1 MSTLANTLKSEISRL
16 ARKEIKQELTAMRKA
31 VTQQKAELTVLKK
44 QLKAAESELR
54 SLKRSKTAAPL
65 SAAEPTAETAVAVS
79 GRVPFGPQKLAA
91 KRAQLGLTQVQM
103 AQILDTSTLSYFKW
117 ENGRVQPRHGQ
128 LVKIAEVLRLGKREA
143 MARLAA

>member
-31 VTQQKAELTVLKK
+31 VTQQKAELAVLKK

-54 SLKRSKTAAPL
+54 TLRKSKPATPV
-65 SAAEPTAETAVAVS
+65 SAAEPAASPS

-91 KRAQLGLTQVQM
+91 KRAQLGLTQAQM
-103 AQILDTSTLSYFKW
+103 AQILETSTLSYFKW

-143 MARLAA
+143 MARLAT